1 MTRKGIKMELNYFK
15 DKMFDLLNDA
25 DNMEIRDI
33 VVNDRKNVIMVQLA
47 DGSVFALEC
56 RRLMSAQK
64 RKTSAAM
71 GNVRVC
77 WMRNR
82 GVK

>member
-1 MTRKGIKMELNYFK
+1 MELNYFK

-25 DNMEIRDI
+25 DDMEIKDI
-33 VVNDRKNVIMVQLA
+33 VVNDRKNAIIVQLV

-56 RRLMSAQK
+56 RQLMPAQK
-64 RKTSAAM
+64 RKTKAAM
-71 GNVRVC
+71 SNVRVC
-77 WMRNR
+77 WMLNR

>member
-56 RRLMSAQK
+56 RRLMSAQRGK
-64 RKTSAAM
+64 RARQWEMCVSAGCATEA
-71 GNVRVC
+71 
-77 WMRNR
+77 
-82 GVK
+82 

>member
-64 RKTSAAM
+64 RKTSATM